1 MEKLLIFTIVGLSL
15 AAIYS
20 IISSG
25 LVLTYTTTGIFNFAH
40 GAAGMLAAFTYW
52 QLRFDWGWP
61 APVALFVVL
70 VVLAPALGLLLER
83 VIMRGLVGTT
93 EATKLVVSISL
104 LVGMI
109 GLANVIWKPGV
120 SRPMSTFFQG
130 QTIDLGVTTITY
142 HQAITIAVAI
152 LVAVGLRLLLFR
164 TRMGVSMRAN
174 VDGRWRCSTAPG
186 PTALR
191 STAGPSARR
200 SPRSAA
206 SSSPRASRWMR
217 RRFHWSS

>member
-61 APVALFVVL
+61 APVALVVVL
-70 VVLAPALGLLLER
+70 GVLAPALGLLLER

-120 SRPMSTFFQG
+120 SRPMATFFQG

-174 VDGRWRCSTAPG
+174 VDDRTL
-186 PTALR
+186 ALLNGAR
-191 STAGPSARR
+191 PDRVAIYSWTRRR
-200 SPRSAA
+200 S
-206 SSSPRASRWMR
+206 
-217 RRFHWSS
+217 HWSS